1 MKSAR
6 VYAPTGEYNYT
17 DWCASPMRPFVELLW
32 TLVFAA
38 VVHIIAAIVTSSA
51 RANRGVGLQLAGDVQ
66 ITTSSASAVSL
77 RRRSWSGGDDD
88 GGRTLELTANW
99 TRHDD

>member
-1 MKSAR
+1 
-6 VYAPTGEYNYT
+6 
-17 DWCASPMRPFVELLW
+17 MRPFVELLW
-32 TLVFAA
+32 TLVFAT

-77 RRRSWSGGDDD
+77 RRRSWSGGGDDD